1 MNLFI
6 IYIPEKLPLE
16 VYLDCYQ
23 KDQQYAD
30 RTDGQLQENYIN
42 FKYQNVFVS
51 KQTLIFKNRQWFI

>member
-30 RTDGQLQENYIN
+30 RTDGQLQENNIDFQQQKCFWIKTKGYI
-42 FKYQNVFVS
+42 
-51 KQTLIFKNRQWFI
+51 